1 MTYGAIAL
9 VTGAAGFI
17 GSHLTDRLLER
28 GCEVVGLD
36 DLSSGNRANLA
47 EALQNTQ
54 FKFVEGDLSH
64 LKTAKET
71 CYEKR
76 AS

>member
-1 MTYGAIAL
+1 MPMI
-9 VTGAAGFI
+9 VSAAGFT
-17 GSHLTDRLLER
+17 LTNRLLER
-28 GCEVVGLD
+28 GYEVVELD
-36 DLSSGNRANLA
+36 NLSSGNRANLA
-47 EALQNTQ
+47 EALQNTR

>member
-9 VTGAAGFI
+9 VTDAAGFI

-36 DLSSGNRANLA
+36 NPSSRNRANLA

-54 FKFVEGDLSH
+54 FKFVKGDLSH